1 MRVNYKKI
9 KKQND
14 GWKRENFGR
23 EKQNG
28 RETETDKEKNKK
40 FQWTEEMVQ
49 YLLDSL
55 KRHIIIRN
63 FSRKDFDANE
73 TVQYSK
79 LWKEMA
85 KKYEDFGPVGT
96 LANPK
101 ADLRFR
107 RRRNLKEK

>member
-28 RETETDKEKNKK
+28 RETETDKEKSKK

-55 KRHIIIRN
+55 KRHIIMRN

-73 TVQYSK
+73 TV
-79 LWKEMA
+79 
-85 KKYEDFGPVGT
+85 
-96 LANPK
+96 
-101 ADLRFR
+101 
-107 RRRNLKEK
+107 